1 MRSESRVEGA
11 QRRASTRRIPVPERG
26 ARASVDGIA
35 VPGRI
40 GRLYFAAQ
48 AVAGAT
54 WWVAVFTVP
63 LVREAT
69 LGSIDPTLMALADV
83 PLFVVASALAAAG
96 VRAAAHVATG
106 WTLLVAVALALHSTV
121 TTEAGWGVLAMIAAS
136 AGSVVALCGI
146 REGRIPTA
154 WVVQGPFG
162 FRPAASGRS
171 TAAHVLAT
179 LGQIVLFW
187 GFFLV
192 VLPLVIA
199 ALEQR
204 WGVALPLP
212 APAATVVS
220 VVGAVVLALA
230 SALGLWSGVTMSALG
245 DGTPLPAAMTTRL
258 VVAGPYRWVRNP
270 MALAGITQGAA
281 VGLLLGSWL
290 VVLYA
295 VAGSAVW
302 NHVVRPH
309 EEDDLEARFGADFED
324 YRAHVRCWLP
334 RLTPYAPRD

>member
-1 MRSESRVEGA
+1 MRVRASVRGIVLPAGGS
-11 QRRASTRRIPVPERG
+11 RASTR
-26 ARASVDGIA
+26 GIA
-35 VPGRI
+35 VPAGL

-48 AVAGAT
+48 AGAGAA

-69 LGSIDPTLMALADV
+69 LGTIDPTLMALADV
-83 PLFVVASALAAAG
+83 PLFVVASALAAVG
-96 VRAAAHVATG
+96 VRGAAYVATG
-106 WTLLVAVALALHSTV
+106 WTLLVAAALAVYATI

-136 AGSVVALCGI
+136 AASVVALCAI
-146 REGRIPTA
+146 RWGRIPTA

-162 FRPAASGRS
+162 FRPAAAGRS
-171 TAAHVLAT
+171 SAAHVLAT

-192 VLPLVIA
+192 VVPLVIS

-212 APAATVVS
+212 APVATGVAIA
-220 VVGAVVLALA
+220 GAVVLALA

-309 EEDDLEARFGADFED
+309 EEHDLEARFGADFDE

-334 RLTPYAPRD
+334 RLTPYRSVPPR